1 MNKPTLIESFT
12 SISFTRSSL
21 KEQTL
26 FAKRMSFLVKAG
38 VPLVESLSLI
48 RAQTK
53 SKQKCKVLE
62 KVIEDVNNGQY
73 LAASLRKHRHMF
85 NDFAVNIIR
94 VGEESGILSQ
104 NLAYLADELKKK
116 DDLRRKVVGAMLYP
130 LVITL
135 ATFGITGLLTVYI
148 FPKILPIF
156 SSLNVVLPLSTRILI
171 AVSNFLSAYGILSI
185 FVSVLIGIGFA
196 VLKFKSEKI
205 QLYFDKFILAL
216 PLFGNIVRSYNLS
229 NFCRTLGLLIKS
241 GVQISNSLVMIAETT
256 TNRAYRTAFASITES
271 VLRGEPMSRELS
283 KDTKLFPDIVTH
295 MIMVGESTGTLA
307 LTLSYLSEMYE
318 GEVEDATKNLSTAI
332 EPILMV
338 VMGCL
343 VGFLAVSI
351 ITPIYEITQNLHP

>member
-1 MNKPTLIESFT
+1 MNKSTLIASFT
-12 SISFTRSSL
+12 ALTFTRSSI

-38 VPLVESLSLI
+38 VPLVDSLTLI

-53 SKQKCKVLE
+53 SKQKGKVLE

-73 LAASLRKHRHMF
+73 LSASLRKHRHMF

-104 NLAYLADELKKK
+104 NLAYLADELKKQN
-116 DDLRRKVVGAMLYP
+116 DLRRKVVGAMVYP

-135 ATFGITGLLTVYI
+135 ATVGITGLLTVYI

-156 SSLNVVLPLSTRILI
+156 SGLNVKLPLSTRILI
-171 AVSNFLSAYGILSI
+171 AVSNFLRADGFLLLLCIIMGIAGFI
-185 FVSVLIGIGFA
+185 F
-196 VLKFKSEKI
+196 LKFKYEKI
-205 QLYFDKFILAL
+205 QLYFDKLILKM
-216 PLFGNIVRSYNLS
+216 PLFGNIVRSYNLA

-241 GVQISNSLVMIAETT
+241 GVQISNSLTMIAETT
-256 TNRAYRTAFASITES
+256 TNRAYRRAFEAITKS
-271 VLRGEPMSRELS
+271 VLRGEPMSRELG
-283 KDTKLFPDIVTH
+283 KDNKLFPDIVTH
-295 MIMVGESTGTLA
+295 MIMVGETTGTLA
-307 LTLSYLSEMYE
+307 LTLSYLSEMHE
-318 GEVEDATKNLSTAI
+318 AEVEDATKNLSTAI